1 MATYLFGGKCL
12 KGVEYYGQ
20 DEDQSSFSFSSSGG
34 SSLSDSFNQIVY
46 PEQESAIF
54 LRRQGLSSQD
64 LSLRLSKI
72 IRSGQESSCLELD
85 ASRNQM
91 TFIPTH
97 LEFFTHLTQLVLS
110 NNLLSVIPPELY
122 QNLVQLQVL
131 VLSENQIESIP
142 QDMPHYLP
150 DLTSFSLDGNN
161 ISVLPDSIG
170 YWRKL
175 REFRLG
181 SSYGGNHLKTLPD
194 TIANM
199 TGLVDLDVSFNQ
211 LQSLLPNTFLNL
223 PLLSCINLSHNQM
236 DQLPVLFGCCPKL
249 TTVDLSDNQ
258 ITSLSQIMTNDFQ
271 RLEKLE
277 LLNLSNNQLCILPTE
292 LLDRSGTQVIIKG
305 NPIIEFPVLQGAYHQ
320 FVRDMTQR
328 AEPTRDY
335 SIENSY
341 QTSTTSHH
349 RKDINQVMTHHA
361 IQHHLVGSEDNT
373 ATSSLLTGVA
383 VIEESIPPMT
393 GDKISM
399 EPMDMYD
406 TPFLLHSLREI
417 SLRAV
422 IILSSNNQLLSQI
435 PDHIAVD
442 LRNESVQLCPSCH
455 GPYIREW
462 ISSVQLKS
470 YRGHPS
476 VVRKVRFC
484 GTKCWHDYRAKLAQK
499 IIDVQNSSA
508 LQRQE
513 ALRFIRQRQD
523 TLESGSI
530 NWIMAAVSAAS
541 AQEEQAD
548 LLANTNT

>member
-1 MATYLFGGKCL
+1 
-12 KGVEYYGQ
+12 
-20 DEDQSSFSFSSSGG
+20 
-34 SSLSDSFNQIVY
+34 
-46 PEQESAIF
+46 
-54 LRRQGLSSQD
+54 
-64 LSLRLSKI
+64 
-72 IRSGQESSCLELD
+72 ELD

-97 LEFFTHLTQLVLS
+97 LQFFTHLTQLVLS

-131 VLSENQIESIP
+131 ILSENQIETIP
-142 QDMPHYLP
+142 QDMPHYLR
-150 DLTSFSLDGNN
+150 DLVSFSLDGNS
-161 ISVLPDSIG
+161 IRVLPDSIG
-170 YWRKL
+170 YWKNL

-211 LQSLLPNTFLNL
+211 LQTLLPDTFLNL
-223 PLLSCINLSHNQM
+223 PLLNCINLSHNQINH
-236 DQLPVLFGCCPKL
+236 LPVLFGSCPKL

-258 ITSLSQIMTNDFQ
+258 ITSLSQIITTDFQ

-328 AEPTRDY
+328 AEPTQDY
-335 SIENSY
+335 SRENSH
-341 QTSTTSHH
+341 QPSTLHH
-349 RKDINQVMTHHA
+349 QDINQAITHRA
-361 IQHHLVGSEDNT
+361 IQYHLVGNEDNNDT
-373 ATSSLLTGVA
+373 NSLLTGVA
-383 VIEESIPPMT
+383 VIEESIPIT
-393 GDKISM
+393 DDEIAM

-422 IILSSNNQLLSQI
+422 IILSSYRLLSRI
-435 PDHIAVD
+435 PDHIAMD
-442 LRNESVQLCPSCH
+442 LRNGSVQLCPSCH

-470 YRGHPS
+470 YHGHPS

-484 GTKCWHDYRAKLAQK
+484 GTKCWRDYRAKLAQK
-499 IIDVQNSSA
+499 VIDVQNSSA
-508 LQRQE
+508 LQQQE
-513 ALRFIRQRQD
+513 ALQFIHQHQD
-523 TLESGSI
+523 TLVSGSI
-530 NWIMAAVSAAS
+530 DWIMAAVSAAS

-548 LLANTNT
+548 LLAN

>member
-20 DEDQSSFSFSSSGG
+20 DDQSSFSFSSSSGD

-64 LSLRLSKI
+64 LSLRLSQV
-72 IRSGQESSCLELD
+72 IRSGQETGCLELD

-91 TFIPTH
+91 TFIPAH
-97 LEFFTHLTQLVLS
+97 LQFFTHLTQLVLS
-110 NNLLSVIPPELY
+110 NNLLSVILPELY

-131 VLSENQIESIP
+131 VLSENQIETIP

-150 DLTSFSLDGNN
+150 DLTSLSLDGNN
-161 ISVLPDSIG
+161 IRVLPDTIG
-170 YWRKL
+170 YWKNL

-181 SSYGGNHLKTLPD
+181 SSYGGNHLETLPD

-211 LQSLLPNTFLNL
+211 LQTLLPDTFLNL
-223 PLLSCINLSHNQM
+223 PLLNCINLSHNQM
-236 DQLPVLFGCCPKL
+236 DQLPVLFGSCPKL
-249 TTVDLSDNQ
+249 TIVDLSDNQ

-335 SIENSY
+335 SIENNY
-341 QTSTTSHH
+341 QSSTWHPQ
-349 RKDINQVMTHHA
+349 DINQVITHHA

-373 ATSSLLTGVA
+373 VTNSLLTGVA
-383 VIEESIPPMT
+383 LIEENIPMT
-393 GDKISM
+393 DDVIDM
-399 EPMDMYD
+399 EPIDTHD

-417 SLRAV
+417 SLRAA
-422 IILSSNNQLLSQI
+422 IILSSNNRLLSQI

-499 IIDVQNSSA
+499 VIDIQNSSA
-508 LQRQE
+508 LQQQE
-513 ALRFIRQRQD
+513 ALRFVRERQD
-523 TLESGSI
+523 TLVSGSI
-530 NWIMAAVSAAS
+530 DWIMAAVSAAS

-548 LLANTNT
+548 LLANAST